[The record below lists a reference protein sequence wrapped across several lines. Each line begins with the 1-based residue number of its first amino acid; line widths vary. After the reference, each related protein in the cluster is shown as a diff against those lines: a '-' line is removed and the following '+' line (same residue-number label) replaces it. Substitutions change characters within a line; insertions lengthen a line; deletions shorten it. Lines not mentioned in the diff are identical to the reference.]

1 MIIRILKKI
10 FSWFKEHKLW
20 SILGA
25 LGIGSATAGVGV
37 YESHQAKKTNKKA
50 IAIQQEAINRH
61 EIEYNSTCQVL
72 AELGEMEKLV
82 VDSFPHFADI
92 MAQIQ
97 GRPQMKTGF
106 FSTVKLPNYEPN
118 EIKTL
123 SIDMQMAIGAAG
135 GAGIGAMAGVA
146 AFGAGAII
154 AAPAMISAGIVLC
167 VKGVGLKKKAI
178 ENVKQAKKLRE
189 NVEEI
194 IKFYGQLRNAASSFR
209 ASIGAV
215 YQKYAEYLPNVQIT
229 LQTKSNWKEFSK
241 AERKSTENV
250 ILLARL
256 LYEMCNTNV
265 VVKSEKEDKLES
277 INAGELE
284 KLEKQAV
291 KLLAGMH

>member
-82 VDSFPHFADI
+82 VDSFLHFADI

-118 EIKTL
+118 EIKTM

-215 YQKYAEYLPNVQIT
+215 YQKYAEYLSNVQIT

>member
-20 SILGA
+20 SVLGA

-97 GRPQMKTGF
+97 ERPQMKTGF

-118 EIKTL
+118 EIKTM

-215 YQKYAEYLPNVQIT
+215 YQKYAEYLSNVQIT